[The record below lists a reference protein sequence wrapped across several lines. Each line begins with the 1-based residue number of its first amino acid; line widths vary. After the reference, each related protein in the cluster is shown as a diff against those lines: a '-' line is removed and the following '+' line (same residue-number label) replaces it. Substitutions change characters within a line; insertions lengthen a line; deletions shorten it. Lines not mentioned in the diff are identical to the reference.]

1 MENNEDEVQLVV
13 EELPP
18 VAEKLRYKCD
28 VCEMDFY
35 KRWYS
40 PAQNARAL
48 EGHLKRHSHKHN
60 VERREMGLRPEKL
73 YNITTANKQLGELV
87 ERLGSRLEDLEALIR
102 TQTHRLQSLESSAAG
117 SVRSWAEATARDDSS
132 VAATELS
139 NVSSLPHQPQPD
151 TAWAHFRE
159 TTRLGP
165 PPLTDLA
172 ECSDACSED
181 TTTTDIT
188 EAEYRPSHQTANRR
202 GYGQAYN
209 QPQNQRFLE
218 LSSES
223 ESSRFGRAQLSRSH
237 AFRPT
242 ESETTAVYSY
252 DGNNYAVMTQVSN
265 MLERLIVWIKQH
277 YNGSK
282 LTNNLQYIHKTQSA
296 LNLQIRQRLNQEPR
310 DAEDTELL
318 LDRLYSVMEYEW
330 EP

>member
-1 MENNEDEVQLVV
+1 MENNENEVQLVV

-18 VAEKLRYKCD
+18 VEEKLRYKCD

-87 ERLGSRLEDLEALIR
+87 ERLGSRLEDLEAIIR
-102 TQTHRLQSLESSAAG
+102 TQTQRLQSLESSTS
-117 SVRSWAEATARDDSS
+117 SVRSWAEG
-132 VAATELS
+132 TELS
-139 NVSSLPHQPQPD
+139 SASSLHDHPCPPD

-165 PPLTDLA
+165 PPPMDLA

-181 TTTTDIT
+181 TTITDTT
-188 EAEYRPSHQTANRR
+188 EAEYRPSLQTASRR
-202 GYGQAYN
+202 GCGPAYS

>member
-1 MENNEDEVQLVV
+1 MENNENEVQLVV

-18 VAEKLRYKCD
+18 VEEKLRYKCD

-87 ERLGSRLEDLEALIR
+87 ERLGSRLEDLEAIIR
-102 TQTHRLQSLESSAAG
+102 TQTQRLQSLESSTS
-117 SVRSWAEATARDDSS
+117 SVRSWAEAT
-132 VAATELS
+132 ELS
-139 NVSSLPHQPQPD
+139 SASSLHDHPCPPD

-165 PPLTDLA
+165 PPPMDLA
-172 ECSDACSED
+172 ECSDACSEGTTATD
-181 TTTTDIT
+181 TT
-188 EAEYRPSHQTANRR
+188 EAEYRPSLQTASRR

-209 QPQNQRFLE
+209 QPQIQRGLE